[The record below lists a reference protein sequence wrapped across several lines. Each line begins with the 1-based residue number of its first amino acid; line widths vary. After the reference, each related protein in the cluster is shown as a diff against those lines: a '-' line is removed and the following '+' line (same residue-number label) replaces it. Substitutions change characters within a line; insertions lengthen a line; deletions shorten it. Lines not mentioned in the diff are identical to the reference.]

1 MVSVFKSSRRI
12 GAWSRLPRHLGR
24 KLNRVAVR
32 CCRTFFQDMFAASP
46 PTISRG
52 QRERL
57 WEWRRARGWRGWR
70 WRRRERRDQEGQ
82 HRDFQFWPNVRI
94 QQRSHG
100 TKDGRMDGDF
110 QFSLFKALRFFL
122 YIYIW
127 LKSYSFLNIA
137 KQQMH
142 SIAFLWF
149 ALICWCCSLPY
160 PGGTAVGVSHS
171 RGHDL
176 ESSALARRMWPI
188 SHQLDRQIPGR
199 KPLNDAK
206 CTSNS
211 GGTSGSFDKLR
222 TFHSLVG
229 TLTAFAANFQMQSWC
244 QEVLAGFQL

>member
-110 QFSLFKALRFFL
+110 QFALFKALRFFL
-122 YIYIW
+122 IIYIYLIKV
-127 LKSYSFLNIA
+127 LFIFKYCKTTN
-137 KQQMH
+137 
-142 SIAFLWF
+142 AFHCIPMICIDLLVLFF
-149 ALICWCCSLPY
+149 ALSRWNCCRCFTFSW
-160 PGGTAVGVSHS
+160 TWS
-171 RGHDL
+171 RV
-176 ESSALARRMWPI
+176 
-188 SHQLDRQIPGR
+188 Q
-199 KPLNDAK
+199 
-206 CTSNS
+206 CTCKKNV
-211 GGTSGSFDKLR
+211 TY
-222 TFHSLVG
+222 
-229 TLTAFAANFQMQSWC
+229 
-244 QEVLAGFQL
+244 

>member
-1 MVSVFKSSRRI
+1 MERMEM
-12 GAWSRLPRHLGR
+12 ATTR
-24 KLNRVAVR
+24 KTR
-32 CCRTFFQDMFAASP
+32 P
-46 PTISRG
+46 
-52 QRERL
+52 
-57 WEWRRARGWRGWR
+57 RRAAQRLSVLAECAHSATKSWDKRRKDGWR
-70 WRRRERRDQEGQ
+70 
-82 HRDFQFWPNVRI
+82 FPICPI
-94 QQRSHG
+94 QS
-100 TKDGRMDGDF
+100 F
-110 QFSLFKALRFFL
+110 AFFFL
-122 YIYIW
+122 LYRYIW